1 VPLVAAAVCPH
12 PPVLVPEVA
21 AGAAGELAP
30 LREACDRAVGVLR
43 AAGAAGA
50 ARVVLVGGGPATR
63 AYERP
68 YRADFRPWGA
78 DVTATLGEPAADA
91 PDADAP
97 ALPLSLAIGVWL
109 LARTGAGRTP
119 MWTAVTVAADT
130 PPAEC
135 AALGA
140 RLVADG
146 PCALLVLGDGS
157 ACRGVKAPGY
167 DDPRAG
173 PFDATVV
180 RALAAADPDALLAL
194 DPGLAAEL
202 RVVGRA
208 PWQVLAGAAGGGVFR
223 GAVTYD
229 AAPYGVQ
236 YVVASWT
243 AA

>member
-1 VPLVAAAVCPH
+1 VPLLAAAVCPH

-30 LREACDRAVGVLR
+30 LRDACDRATGALL
-43 AAGAAGA
+43 AAGPD
-50 ARVVLVGGGPATR
+50 RVVLVGGGATTR
-63 AYERP
+63 PYEWP
-68 YRADFRPWGA
+68 YRADFRTWGA
-78 DVTATLGEPAADA
+78 DVTATLGDPA
-91 PDADAP
+91 ADAP